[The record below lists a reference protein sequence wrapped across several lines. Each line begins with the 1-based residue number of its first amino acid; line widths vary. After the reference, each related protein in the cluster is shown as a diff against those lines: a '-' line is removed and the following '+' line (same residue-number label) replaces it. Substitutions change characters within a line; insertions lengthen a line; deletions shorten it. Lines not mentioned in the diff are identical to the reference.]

1 MIVDRGND
9 KFASGMKRGR
19 ADVAVIFAAGA
30 ALLCSGCA
38 GQQEGADS
46 SVTGPVSA
54 YAKTRSQSSDPKE
67 FRPVSVEY
75 HGNLVPVDEIA
86 GVIAG
91 NTMVIVQPWV
101 NLKGYELREN
111 PIYFRADGLAD
122 SPAFINI
129 NWNVRDND
137 LCVQGGS
144 VNHCY
149 QAYSDDTGQ
158 AFLMEKSSRLLAKVS
173 TINAGDSHHVKA
185 LYEQRKKAEE
195 AQARAM
201 MAFAGLLFE
210 ALTTPDVVVCER
222 GMFGTTC
229 R

>member
-1 MIVDRGND
+1 MSIQGV
-9 KFASGMKRGR
+9 KRGG
-19 ADVAVIFAAGA
+19 AKAAGMFTAGAVLLFSACASQDA
-30 ALLCSGCA
+30 ANSSDA
-38 GQQEGADS
+38 G
-46 SVTGPVSA
+46 PISA
-54 YAKTRSQSSDPKE
+54 RASTHALSDDPKE
-67 FRPVSVEY
+67 FRPVSVD
-75 HGNLVPVDEIA
+75 HQGTLVPVDEVA

-91 NTMVIVQPWV
+91 NTVVLVQPWV

-111 PIYFRADGLAD
+111 PIYFRMDGLAD

-129 NWNVRDND
+129 NWNVKGND

-149 QAYSDDTGQ
+149 QAYSDETGQ

-173 TINAGDSHHVKA
+173 TINEGDSHHVKA
-185 LYEQRKKAEE
+185 QYEQRKKAEE

-210 ALTTPDVVVCER
+210 AMTTPDVVVCER
-222 GMFGTTC
+222 GFLGTTC
-229 R
+229 H